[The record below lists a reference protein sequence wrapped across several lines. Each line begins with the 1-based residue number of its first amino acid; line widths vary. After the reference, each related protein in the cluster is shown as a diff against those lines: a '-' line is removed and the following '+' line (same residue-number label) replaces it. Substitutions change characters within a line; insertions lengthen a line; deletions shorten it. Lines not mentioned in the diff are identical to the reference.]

1 MPFLDADALRT
12 DPGGMAFLR
21 SVIGTAPRGAAFDAG
36 AGGADRARTKARPGQ
51 GERDPVGSAALHA
64 RLALPPPRRPGRFG

>member
-21 SVIGTAPRGAAFDAG
+21 SVIGTAPRGSGSDSGG
-36 AGGADRARTKARPGQ
+36 AGADRVRTHTPFGQ
-51 GERDPVGSAALHA
+51 RDRDPAGATLHA
-64 RLALPPPRRPGRFG
+64 RLAFTPPRRPGRFG